1 MERAAVSTPLNELEL
16 QEAQDLAAEMDLD
29 ADHRACLC
37 REFVRSRRLV
47 RMLRLLRWRKRLPYQ
62 VQAVLDDVPN
72 LKAEA
77 EQARAEEE
85 HRP

>member
-1 MERAAVSTPLNELEL
+1 VERAAVSAPLNELEL
-16 QEAQDLAAEMDLD
+16 QEAQDLAAEMDLGS
-29 ADHRACLC
+29 DHRACLC
-37 REFVRSRRLV
+37 REFVRSRHLV

-62 VQAVLDDVPN
+62 VQAALDDIPN

-77 EQARAEEE
+77 EKARAEEE